1 MEQRPFP
8 KPVPIEP
15 LSETAWLRRT
25 DRAES
30 GREPFFTG
38 RDAEYEV
45 FRSALESLEDGV
57 IGGGTMIFQGAPG
70 AGKSALMLECAEAV
84 RQRSAPEDPWA
95 AVVIRPET
103 LMSAPQ
109 TMRVMLNAVNKES
122 RRLAQNIS
130 ETLSGRFSEYL
141 RIGQELYRELS
152 ERGGSV
158 GGVSIGGRPQQSSEA
173 DLLAEPVFMNAAPLL
188 RKFRLAVFVDE
199 AQNMP
204 VRETTRG
211 VIDCLHNPPEDIPL
225 VAAFFGLSGTQ
236 EALRRCGLSRFA
248 DQRVTNLE
256 ALSMEDAG
264 GSLRRMLDTYYAGA
278 DAEKTHWS
286 GELARLSQGWPQHV
300 NRVGLA
306 AGQVIRKN
314 NGKLE
319 RRLLDAALQKGA
331 ERKNDYY
338 AERLAAGLLDPEFY
352 KLLALAAGH
361 HVQGT
366 LSRKELRRLAASELE
381 EAQVS
386 FDDFLSN
393 ALHAG
398 LLSPVTEIPYH
409 YRFPIPS
416 LSDYLRALPAEPSQ
430 AV

>member
-15 LSETAWLRRT
+15 FSETAWLRRT

-30 GREPFFTG
+30 GRKPFFTG

-70 AGKSALMLECAEAV
+70 AGKTALMLECMEAV
-84 RQRSAPEDPWA
+84 RQHSSPEDPWA
-95 AVVIRPET
+95 AAAISPDT
-103 LMSAPQ
+103 LVSASQ
-109 TMRVMLNAVNKES
+109 TMAVMLSAVSSES
-122 RRLAQNIS
+122 RRLAQSASKTIAGK
-130 ETLSGRFSEYL
+130 LSEYASL
-141 RIGQELYRELS
+141 GQRLCRELS
-152 ERGGSV
+152 ERGGGV
-158 GGVSIGGRPQQSSEA
+158 GGVSIGRRAQQGPDEMRR
-173 DLLAEPVFMNAAPLL
+173 AEPVFMNAAPLL
-188 RKFRLAVFVDE
+188 GRFHLAVFVDE
-199 AQNMP
+199 AQNLP

-211 VIDCLHNPPEDIPL
+211 VMRCLHNPPECIPL
-225 VAAFFGLSGTQ
+225 VAAFFGLSDTRAVLN
-236 EALRRCGLSRFA
+236 ECGLSRFA
-248 DQRVTNLE
+248 DQRVTHLE
-256 ALSMEDAG
+256 ALSMEDAS
-264 GSLRRMLDTYYAGA
+264 GSLRRMLDAYYAGA
-278 DAEKTHWS
+278 EAEKTHWS
-286 GELARLSQGWPQHV
+286 VKLAQLSQGWPQHV
-300 NRVGLA
+300 SRVGLA
-306 AGQVIRKN
+306 AGLVMRNN

-319 RRLLDAALQKGA
+319 RHLLDEALQRGA
-331 ERKNDYY
+331 ERKNGYY
-338 AERLAAGLLDPEFY
+338 AERLAAGLMDPEFY
-352 KLLALAAGH
+352 KLLALAAGSRAH
-361 HVQGT
+361 GT
-366 LSRKELRRLAASELE
+366 LSRKELRCLAASELE
-381 EAQVS
+381 ETQVS